1 MHILALIIA
10 DTMAES
16 DQTIS
21 HDRLIESLISQH
33 RVAIGSYLRAILPG
47 VRDVEDILQDVTI
60 VIWDKRE
67 TFREGT
73 NFKAWAFSIA
83 RFTAMN
89 AQGKFKRN
97 AWLVFNDSALDLF
110 SKDFEEAEQIFDPK
124 KVALSHCLSKMRGAD
139 LNILRQRY
147 ISKVTL
153 EEAAARIG
161 RSAVA
166 LRVRLHKLR
175 IQLRHCIETHLKE
188 HPPE

>member
-1 MHILALIIA
+1 
-10 DTMAES
+10 MAKP
-16 DQTIS
+16 DKNDS

-33 RVAIGSYLRAILPG
+33 RAAIGSYLRAILPG
-47 VRDVEDILQDVTI
+47 VRDIEDILQDVTV
-60 VIWDKRE
+60 VIWEKRE
-67 TFREGT
+67 TFQEGT

-97 AWLVFNDSALDLF
+97 AWLVFDEKSLDSLTR
-110 SKDFEEAEQIFDPK
+110 DFEEAEQLFDPRK
-124 KVALSHCLSKMRGAD
+124 IALSQCLSKMRGED

-175 IQLRHCIETHLKE
+175 IQLRHCIEKHLEE